1 MDWGTILVAA
11 IPGFLAL
18 IAVLAK
24 AQQEK
29 KQVEATTTD
38 LITGAAEKAVK
49 IVTEQLEATVGN
61 LKECK
66 QTLVAQ
72 GERIET
78 LEQANRDATAKYLTL
93 RSQVIALG
101 GKPANGA

>member
-1 MDWGTILVAA
+1 
-11 IPGFLAL
+11 
-18 IAVLAK
+18 VLLK

-29 KQVEATTTD
+29 KQVEATTAD

-49 IVTEQLEATVGN
+49 IVTAQLEATVGN
-61 LKECK
+61 LHECK
-66 QTLVAQ
+66 ETLVAQ

-78 LEQANRDATAKYLTL
+78 LEQANREANVRYLTL

-101 GKPANGA
+101 AKPANGA